1 MLRSGNAHVHHR
13 FTCGIPTRH
22 SYARMHMAR
31 EVEGLIRIG
40 LPHFVWAMTPPCF
53 RLAFIYQTL
62 ADVLAVEMTRY
73 NVIDR

>member
-1 MLRSGNAHVHHR
+1 
-13 FTCGIPTRH
+13 
-22 SYARMHMAR
+22 MAR